1 MSGDQQFLDRIALLL
16 GELIGSDAVEL
27 AQINQL
33 GSGIPTITVRN
44 NQWAKVA
51 ETLKIHPD
59 TAFNYLRNVS
69 GVDQETHLEVVY
81 HLINLTS
88 KHELCVKVK
97 TNREEASI
105 PSVTLLWSTANWN
118 EREIFDLLGIDVPGH
133 PDLRRIMMP
142 DDWVGYP
149 LRKDYVSIDP
159 EV

>member
-1 MSGDQQFLDRIALLL
+1 MSGEQQFLDRVALLL
-16 GELIGSDAVEL
+16 GETVGNDAVEL

-33 GSGIPTITVRN
+33 GSGIPTITVRSD
-44 NQWAKVA
+44 QWAKAA
-51 ETLKIHPD
+51 ETLKLHPE

-69 GVDQETHLEVVY
+69 GVDQETHLEVAY

-118 EREIFDLLGIDVPGH
+118 EREIFDLLGIDFPGH